1 LKNLDNEK
9 YILNIIKYSPI
20 FLVLIISI
28 ITTQLFI
35 YERNHS
41 FNNDLKQI
49 EETFYKENEDKVKE
63 EVLKV
68 YAFIK
73 EKKEKSEENLKNEI
87 RNRVYEAHQ
96 MATNIYEKESTID
109 ENGIKH
115 SKEHIFE
122 TIKSALGGIIYN
134 NGRGYF
140 FIDDENGTK
149 LLQPLNEKIEG
160 VNLSN
165 YKDANGYQFIKKIIS
180 TIENKNEAFDSYYWY
195 KAKDSSSPDQK
206 ISFYKYFEPFNVVIG
221 TGEYVKDF
229 EDELKSELLEKIRNI
244 RFGKDGYIFMYDL
257 DGNTLS
263 HYKKELIGKN
273 RINEKNEEGRYLI
286 KEIIA
291 FAKEKDDRFISY
303 NSTVNPNKLVKNR
316 DKISYVKIFPE
327 WNWLIGSGFYV
338 KNLNDDIEKRKAL
351 LKESNEKAINY
362 IIYLSLLITTIF
374 VFISFYVSKIVK
386 DKFKNYKI
394 EIEKEIKNTLEK
406 EKLLIQQSKMATMG
420 EMIGNIAHQWKQPL
434 SVISLSNGIIK
445 LNREFKSFSEEEIE
459 DAIKGIDDSVK
470 NLSSTIDDFRNF
482 FNPNKK
488 EESFDIKDAFDKTFK
503 LIDSQFKYNDIKIIK
518 NIQSVIID
526 TYENE
531 LLQTLINILKNAKDE
546 LIKKDV
552 NEKKFIFIDA
562 IKEDKKLI
570 IRIKDNA
577 NGIPED
583 IIDNIFGAYFTTK
596 EETGGTGIGLYMSK
610 NIIEHMGGTL
620 SVSNVEYIHDGI
632 KYKGAQFQIVLI
644 LC

>member
-149 LLQPLNEKIEG
+149 LLQPLNEKLEG

-165 YKDANGYQFIKKIIS
+165 YKDANGYQFVKKIIT

-244 RFGKDGYIFMYDL
+244 RFGDDGYIFMFDL
-257 DGNTLS
+257 EGNILS
-263 HYKKELIGKN
+263 HYEKELIGKN
-273 RINEKNEEGRYLI
+273 GINEKNEEGRYLI
-286 KEIIA
+286 KEIIE
-291 FAKEKDDRFISY
+291 FAKEKDDRFINY
-303 NSTVNPNKLVKNR
+303 ISTVNPNKLVKNK
-316 DKISYVKIFPE
+316 DKVSYVKIFPE
-327 WNWLIGSGFYV
+327 WNWLIGSGFYI

-351 LKESNEKAINY
+351 LKESNEKAINN

>member
-20 FLVLIISI
+20 FLVLIVSI

-41 FNNDLKQI
+41 FTNDLKQI
-49 EETFYKENEDKVKE
+49 EENFYKENEDKVKE
-63 EVLKV
+63 EVQKV

-73 EKKEKSEENLKNEI
+73 EEKENSEENLKNEI
-87 RNRVYEAHQ
+87 RSRVYEAHQ
-96 MATNIYEKESTID
+96 MATNIYEKESAID
-109 ENGIKH
+109 DNGIKY

-160 VNLSN
+160 INLSN
-165 YKDANGYQFIKKIIS
+165 YKDANGYQFVKKIIT
-180 TIENKNEAFDSYYWY
+180 TIENKNETFDSYYWY
-195 KAKDSSSPDQK
+195 KTKDSTAPDQK

-229 EDELKSELLEKIRNI
+229 ENELKNKLLEKIRNI
-244 RFGKDGYIFMYDL
+244 RFGEDGYIFMYDL
-257 DGNTLS
+257 EGNTLS
-263 HYKKELIGKN
+263 HYKKEFIGEN
-273 RINEKNEEGRYLI
+273 RINEKNQEGRYLI
-286 KEIIA
+286 KEIID
-291 FAKEKDDRFISY
+291 FAKEKDNRFMSY
-303 NSTVNPNKLVKNR
+303 TSTINPSKLVNNKS
-316 DKISYVKIFPE
+316 KISYIKMFHD
-327 WNWLIGSGFYV
+327 WNWIIGSGFYI
-338 KNLNDDIEKRKAL
+338 KNLNDNIEKRKAL
-351 LKESNEKAINY
+351 LKESNKKAINY
-362 IIYLSLLITTIF
+362 IIYLSLLITTFF
-374 VFISFYVSKIVK
+374 VLISFYISKIVK
-386 DKFKNYKI
+386 DKFKSYKL

-420 EMIGNIAHQWKQPL
+420 EMIGNIAHQCKQPL

-445 LNREFKSFSEEEIE
+445 LNREFKSFSEEEIK
-459 DAIKGIDDSVK
+459 DAIKGIDNSVK

-503 LIDSQFKYNDIKIIK
+503 LIDSQFKYNDIEVIK

-562 IKEDKKLI
+562 IKEDTNLI
-570 IRIKDNA
+570 IKIKDNA
-577 NGIPED
+577 GGIPA
-583 IIDNIFGAYFTTK
+583 NILNRIFEPYFTTK
-596 EETGGTGIGLYMSK
+596 ENNGGTGIGLYMSK

-620 SVSNVEYIHDGI
+620 SVSNVEYAYEGI
-632 KYKGAQFQIVLI
+632 NYKGAQFQIVLV
-644 LC
+644 LY

>member
-229 EDELKSELLEKIRNI
+229 EDELKSELLEKIRNT

>member
-291 FAKEKDDRFISY
+291 LAKEKDDRFISY

>member
-1 LKNLDNEK
+1 MKNLDNEK

-20 FLVLIISI
+20 FFVLIISI

-63 EVLKV
+63 EVQKV
-68 YAFIK
+68 YEFIK
-73 EKKEKSEENLKNEI
+73 EEKEKSEENLKNEI
-87 RNRVYEAHQ
+87 KSRVYEAHQ

-109 ENGIKH
+109 ENGVKH

-149 LLQPLNEKIEG
+149 LLQPLNEKLEG
-160 VNLSN
+160 INLSN
-165 YKDANGYQFIKKIIS
+165 YKDANGYQFVRKIIT
-180 TIENKNEAFDSYYWY
+180 TIKNKNEAFDSYYWY
-195 KAKDSSSPDQK
+195 KAKDSISPDQK

-257 DGNTLS
+257 NGNTLS

-286 KEIIA
+286 KEIIE
-291 FAKEKDDRFISY
+291 FAKEKDNRFINY
-303 NSTVNPNKLVKNR
+303 TSTVNPNKLIKNR
-316 DKISYVKIFPE
+316 DKVSYVKIFPE

-338 KNLNDDIEKRKAL
+338 KNLNDDIEKRKVL
-351 LKESNEKAINY
+351 LKESNEKAINN

-394 EIEKEIKNTLEK
+394 EIEKEIENTLEK

-488 EESFDIKDAFDKTFK
+488 EESFNIKDAFDKTFK

-596 EETGGTGIGLYMSK
+596 EKTGGTGIGLYMSK

-620 SVSNVEYIHDGI
+620 SVSNVEYIHDGV

-644 LC
+644 LY

>member
-229 EDELKSELLEKIRNI
+229 EDELKSELLEKIRNT

-291 FAKEKDDRFISY
+291 LAKEKDDRFISY

>member
-1 LKNLDNEK
+1 MKNLDNEK

-63 EVLKV
+63 EVQKV

-73 EKKEKSEENLKNEI
+73 EEKEKSEENLKNEI

-96 MATNIYEKESTID
+96 MATNIYEKESAID

-160 VNLSN
+160 TNLLN
-165 YKDANGYQFIKKIIS
+165 YKDINGYQFVKKIIT
-180 TIENKNEAFDSYYWY
+180 TIKNKNETFDSYYWY
-195 KAKDSSSPDQK
+195 KAKDSSSADQK

-229 EDELKSELLEKIRNI
+229 ENELKYKLLEKIRNV
-244 RFGKDGYIFMYDL
+244 RFGEDGYIFMYDL
-257 DGNTLS
+257 EGNTLS
-263 HYKKELIGKN
+263 HYKKEFIGEN

-286 KEIIA
+286 KEIIE
-291 FAKEKDDRFISY
+291 FAKEKDNRFMSY
-303 NSTVNPNKLVKNR
+303 TSTINPSKLVNNKS
-316 DKISYVKIFPE
+316 KISYIKMFHD
-327 WNWLIGSGFYV
+327 WNWIIGSGFYI
-338 KNLNDDIEKRKAL
+338 KNLNDNIEKRKAL
-351 LKESNEKAINY
+351 LKESNKKAINY
-362 IIYLSLLITTIF
+362 IIYLSLLITTFF
-374 VFISFYVSKIVK
+374 VLISFYISKIVK
-386 DKFKNYKI
+386 DKFKSYKL

-445 LNREFKSFSEEEIE
+445 LNREFKSFSEEEIK
-459 DAIKGIDDSVK
+459 DAIKGIDNSVK

-503 LIDSQFKYNDIKIIK
+503 LIDSQFKYNDIEVIK

-562 IKEDKKLI
+562 IKEDTNLI
-570 IRIKDNA
+570 IKIKDNA
-577 NGIPED
+577 GGVPA
-583 IIDNIFGAYFTTK
+583 NILNRIFEPYFTTK
-596 EETGGTGIGLYMSK
+596 ENNGGTGIGLYMSK

-620 SVSNVEYIHDGI
+620 SVSNVEYAYEGI
-632 KYKGAQFQIVLI
+632 NYKGAQFQIVLV
-644 LC
+644 LY

>member
-63 EVLKV
+63 EVQKV
-68 YAFIK
+68 YEFIK
-73 EKKEKSEENLKNEI
+73 EEKEKSEENLKNEI
-87 RNRVYEAHQ
+87 KSRVYEAHQ

-109 ENGIKH
+109 ENGVKH

-149 LLQPLNEKIEG
+149 LLQPLNEKLEG
-160 VNLSN
+160 INLSN
-165 YKDANGYQFIKKIIS
+165 YKDANGYQFVRKIIT
-180 TIENKNEAFDSYYWY
+180 TIKNKNEAFDSYYWY
-195 KAKDSSSPDQK
+195 KAKDSISPDQK

-257 DGNTLS
+257 NGNTLS

-286 KEIIA
+286 KEIIE
-291 FAKEKDDRFISY
+291 FAKEKDNRFINY
-303 NSTVNPNKLVKNR
+303 TSTVNPNKLIKNR
-316 DKISYVKIFPE
+316 DKVSYVKIFPE
-327 WNWLIGSGFYV
+327 WNWLIGSGFYI
-338 KNLNDDIEKRKAL
+338 KNLNDDIEKRKIL
-351 LKESNEKAINY
+351 LKKSNEKAINN

-386 DKFKNYKI
+386 NKFKNYKI

-488 EESFDIKDAFDKTFK
+488 EESFNIKDAFDKTFK

-596 EETGGTGIGLYMSK
+596 EKTGGTGIGLYMSK

-620 SVSNVEYIHDGI
+620 SVSNVEYIHDGV

-644 LC
+644 LY

>member
-1 LKNLDNEK
+1 MKDLDSEK

-20 FLVLIISI
+20 FLVLIVSI

-41 FNNDLKQI
+41 FTNDLKQI

-63 EVLKV
+63 EVQKV

-73 EKKEKSEENLKNEI
+73 EEKENSEENLKNEI
-87 RNRVYEAHQ
+87 KNRVYEAHQ
-96 MATNIYEKESTID
+96 IATNIYEKESAID
-109 ENGIKH
+109 DNGIKH

-160 VNLSN
+160 INLLT
-165 YKDANGYQFIKKIIS
+165 YKDINGYQFAKKIIT
-180 TIENKNEAFDSYYWY
+180 TIENKNETFDSYYWY
-195 KAKDSSSPDQK
+195 KTKDSSSPDQK

-221 TGEYVKDF
+221 TGEYIKDF
-229 EDELKSELLEKIRNI
+229 EDELKYKLLEKIRNI
-244 RFGKDGYIFMYDL
+244 RFGEDGYIFMYDL
-257 DGNTLS
+257 EGNTLS
-263 HYKKELIGKN
+263 HYKKERIGEN
-273 RINEKNEEGRYLI
+273 RIHEKNEEGRYLI
-286 KEIIA
+286 KEIIE
-291 FAKEKDDRFISY
+291 FAKEKDNRFISY
-303 NSTVNPNKLVKNR
+303 TSTINPNKLVNNK
-316 DKISYVKIFPE
+316 DKVSYIKMFHD
-327 WNWLIGSGFYV
+327 WNWIIGSGFYI
-338 KNLNDDIEKRKAL
+338 KNLSDNIEKRKTL
-351 LKESNEKAINY
+351 LKESNKKAINY
-362 IIYLSLLITTIF
+362 IIYLSLLITTFF
-374 VFISFYVSKIVK
+374 VLISFYISKIVK
-386 DKFKNYKI
+386 DKFKSYKL

-445 LNREFKSFSEEEIE
+445 LNQEFKSFSEEEIK
-459 DAIKGIDDSVK
+459 DAIKGIDNSVK

-503 LIDSQFKYNDIKIIK
+503 LIDSQFKYNDIKVIK

-562 IKEDKKLI
+562 IKEDTNLI
-570 IRIKDNA
+570 IKIKDNA
-577 NGIPED
+577 GGIPA
-583 IIDNIFGAYFTTK
+583 NILNRIFEPYFTTK
-596 EETGGTGIGLYMSK
+596 ENNGGTGIGLYMSK

-620 SVSNVEYIHDGI
+620 SVSNIEYAYEGI
-632 KYKGAQFQIVLI
+632 NYKGAQFQIVLV
-644 LC
+644 LY

>member
-63 EVLKV
+63 EVQKV
-68 YAFIK
+68 YEFIK
-73 EKKEKSEENLKNEI
+73 EEKEKSEENLKNEI
-87 RNRVYEAHQ
+87 KSRVYEAHQ

-109 ENGIKH
+109 ENGVKH

-149 LLQPLNEKIEG
+149 LLQPLNEKLEG
-160 VNLSN
+160 INLSN
-165 YKDANGYQFIKKIIS
+165 YKDANGYQFVRKIIT
-180 TIENKNEAFDSYYWY
+180 TIKNKNEAFDSYYWY
-195 KAKDSSSPDQK
+195 KAKDSISPDQK

-257 DGNTLS
+257 NGNTLS

-286 KEIIA
+286 KEIIE
-291 FAKEKDDRFISY
+291 FAKEKDNRFINY
-303 NSTVNPNKLVKNR
+303 TSTVNPNKLIKNR
-316 DKISYVKIFPE
+316 DKVSYVKIFPE
-327 WNWLIGSGFYV
+327 WNWLIGSGFYI
-338 KNLNDDIEKRKAL
+338 KNLNDDIEKRKIL
-351 LKESNEKAINY
+351 LKKSNEKAINY

-488 EESFDIKDAFDKTFK
+488 EESFNIKDAFDKTFK

-596 EETGGTGIGLYMSK
+596 EKTGGTGIGLYMSK

-620 SVSNVEYIHDGI
+620 SVSNVEYIHDGV

-644 LC
+644 LY

>member
-63 EVLKV
+63 EVQKV
-68 YAFIK
+68 YEFIK
-73 EKKEKSEENLKNEI
+73 EEKEKSEENLKNEI
-87 RNRVYEAHQ
+87 KSRVYEAHQ

-109 ENGIKH
+109 ENGVKH

-149 LLQPLNEKIEG
+149 LLQPLNEKLEG
-160 VNLSN
+160 INLSN
-165 YKDANGYQFIKKIIS
+165 YKDANGYQFVRKIIT
-180 TIENKNEAFDSYYWY
+180 TIKNKNEAFDSYYWY
-195 KAKDSSSPDQK
+195 KAKDSISPDQK

-257 DGNTLS
+257 NGNTLS

-286 KEIIA
+286 KEIIE
-291 FAKEKDDRFISY
+291 FAKEKDNRFINY
-303 NSTVNPNKLVKNR
+303 TSTVNPNKLIKNR
-316 DKISYVKIFPE
+316 DKVSYVKIFPE
-327 WNWLIGSGFYV
+327 WNWLIGSGFYI
-338 KNLNDDIEKRKAL
+338 KNLNDDIEKRKIL
-351 LKESNEKAINY
+351 LKKSNEKAINN

-394 EIEKEIKNTLEK
+394 EIEKEIENTLEK

-488 EESFDIKDAFDKTFK
+488 EESFNIKDAFDKTFK

-596 EETGGTGIGLYMSK
+596 EKTGGTGIGLYMSK

-620 SVSNVEYIHDGI
+620 SVSNVEYIHDGV

-644 LC
+644 LY

>member
-1 LKNLDNEK
+1 MKNLDNEK

-73 EKKEKSEENLKNEI
+73 EEKEKSEENLKNEI

-229 EDELKSELLEKIRNI
+229 EDELKSELLEKIRNT

-303 NSTVNPNKLVKNR
+303 NSTVNPNKLIKNR
-316 DKISYVKIFPE
+316 DKVSYVKIFPE

-351 LKESNEKAINY
+351 LKESNEKAINN

>member
-20 FLVLIISI
+20 FLVLIVSI

-41 FNNDLKQI
+41 FTNDLKQI
-49 EETFYKENEDKVKE
+49 EENFYKENEDKVKE
-63 EVLKV
+63 EVQKV

-73 EKKEKSEENLKNEI
+73 EEKENSEENLKNEI
-87 RNRVYEAHQ
+87 RSRVYEAHQ
-96 MATNIYEKESTID
+96 MATNIYEKESAID
-109 ENGIKH
+109 DNGIKY

-160 VNLSN
+160 INLSN
-165 YKDANGYQFIKKIIS
+165 YKDANGYQFVKKIIT
-180 TIENKNEAFDSYYWY
+180 TIENKNETFDSYYWY
-195 KAKDSSSPDQK
+195 KTKDSTAPDQK

-229 EDELKSELLEKIRNI
+229 ENELKYKLLEKIRNI
-244 RFGKDGYIFMYDL
+244 RFGEDGYIFMYDL
-257 DGNTLS
+257 EGNTLS
-263 HYKKELIGKN
+263 HYKKEFIGEN
-273 RINEKNEEGRYLI
+273 RINEKNQEGRYLI
-286 KEIIA
+286 KEIID
-291 FAKEKDDRFISY
+291 FAKEKDNRFMSY
-303 NSTVNPNKLVKNR
+303 TSTINPSKLVNNKS
-316 DKISYVKIFPE
+316 KISYIKMFHD
-327 WNWLIGSGFYV
+327 WNWIIGSGFYI
-338 KNLNDDIEKRKAL
+338 KNLNDNIEKRKAL
-351 LKESNEKAINY
+351 LKESNKKAINY
-362 IIYLSLLITTIF
+362 IIYLSLLITTFF
-374 VFISFYVSKIVK
+374 VLISFYISKIVK
-386 DKFKNYKI
+386 DKFKSYKL

-445 LNREFKSFSEEEIE
+445 LNREFKSFSEEEIK
-459 DAIKGIDDSVK
+459 DAIKGIDNSVK

-503 LIDSQFKYNDIKIIK
+503 LIDSQFKYNDIEVIK

-562 IKEDKKLI
+562 IKEDTNLI
-570 IRIKDNA
+570 IKIKDNA
-577 NGIPED
+577 GGIPA
-583 IIDNIFGAYFTTK
+583 NILNRIFEPYFTTK
-596 EETGGTGIGLYMSK
+596 ENNGGTGIGLYMSK
-610 NIIEHMGGTL
+610 NIIGHMGGTL
-620 SVSNVEYIHDGI
+620 SVSNVEYAYEGI
-632 KYKGAQFQIVLI
+632 NYKGAQFQIVLV
-644 LC
+644 LY

>member
-73 EKKEKSEENLKNEI
+73 EEKEKSEENLKNEI

-229 EDELKSELLEKIRNI
+229 EDELKSELLEKIRNT

>member
-1 LKNLDNEK
+1 MKNLDNEK

-149 LLQPLNEKIEG
+149 LLQPLNEKLEG

-165 YKDANGYQFIKKIIS
+165 YKDANGYQFVKKIIT

-244 RFGKDGYIFMYDL
+244 RFGDDGYIFMFDL
-257 DGNTLS
+257 EGNILS
-263 HYKKELIGKN
+263 HYEKELIGKN
-273 RINEKNEEGRYLI
+273 GINEKNEEGRYLI
-286 KEIIA
+286 KEIIE
-291 FAKEKDDRFISY
+291 FAKEKDDRFINY
-303 NSTVNPNKLVKNR
+303 ISTVNPNKLVKNK
-316 DKISYVKIFPE
+316 DKVSYVKIFPE
-327 WNWLIGSGFYV
+327 WNWLIGSGFYI

-351 LKESNEKAINY
+351 LKESNEKAINN